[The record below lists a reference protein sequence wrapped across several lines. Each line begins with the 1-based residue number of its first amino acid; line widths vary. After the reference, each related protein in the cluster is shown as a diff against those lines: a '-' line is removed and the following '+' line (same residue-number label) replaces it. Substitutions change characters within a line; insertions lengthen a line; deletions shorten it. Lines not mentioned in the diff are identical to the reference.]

1 MLAQKT
7 GAAPTAP
14 KPKRQGKS
22 YNRYVLKSSTK
33 IKDDIGELLWSLQFS
48 VDGELEE
55 RGWQALERLLRRY
68 IGIVHTRGA
77 NDGRKNE

>member
-14 KPKRQGKS
+14 KTNRRTKPYK
-22 YNRYVLKSSTK
+22 RYVLKSSTK
-33 IKDDIGELLWSLQFS
+33 IKDDLGELLWSLQFS
-48 VDGELEE
+48 IDGELGQ
-55 RGWQALERLLRRY
+55 RGWQTLERLLSRY

-77 NDGRKNE
+77 GNDRKRE